1 MSFNLIR
8 NARVFF
14 TTNVGATT
22 GIVASTGFTASN
34 TQEIQVLDGLSF
46 SQNTTTET
54 VTLNE
59 AGASPVR
66 GQRQF
71 NTALDP
77 VEFSMTTYM
86 RPADTGTNISAEESV
101 LWNAM
106 FAADAI
112 GGTNPAWA
120 AGVSSA
126 TCVATNSNLH
136 QLQKFGL
143 IIVLDG
149 TAFVIDDC
157 VMNTATIDFGLDAIA
172 NIQWA
177 GNGKALR
184 QITSPTIGSG
194 TLSGSLTGNF
204 TAKITTAPFI
214 ANKLST
220 VTLDAGLGVGGTAYT
235 LALTGGSLTISNNI
249 TYLTPANLGIVNQP
263 ATYFT
268 GTRSVTG
275 TLNCYLRTGSSNSA
289 GLMSALLTASS
300 TDVDPEYYLKVSI
313 GGAGADRVEVEMP
326 AVVLSIPA
334 VNTEQVVSTTINFT
348 AQGSANSALDIAA
361 ANEINITYYTTNA
374 A

>member
-22 GIVASTGFTASN
+22 GVVGSTGFTASN

-59 AGASPVR
+59 AGATPSR

-77 VEFSMTTYM
+77 VDFSMTTYM
-86 RPADTGTNISAEESV
+86 RPADTGVNISAEESV

-112 GGTNPAWA
+112 GGTNPAWS

-126 TCVATNSNLH
+126 TCVTTNSNLH

-149 TAFVIDDC
+149 TAFVIDNC
-157 VMNTATIDFGLDAIA
+157 VLNTATIDFGLDAIA

-204 TAKITTAPFI
+204 NAKITSAPFI

-220 VTLDAGLGVGGTAYT
+220 VTLDAGVNVGGTAYT
-235 LALTGGSLTISNNI
+235 LALTGGSLTISNNV

-275 TLNCYLRTGSSNSA
+275 SLNCYLRTGSSNSA
-289 GLMSALLTASS
+289 GLMSALLTAST
-300 TDVDPEYYLKVSI
+300 TDVDPEYYIKISI

-348 AQGSANSALDIAA
+348 AQGSASGALDIAA

>member
-22 GIVASTGFTASN
+22 GIVGSTGFTASN

-59 AGASPVR
+59 AGATPTR

-77 VEFSMTTYM
+77 VDFSMTTYM

-106 FAADAI
+106 FGSIAI
-112 GGTNPAWA
+112 GTANAAWT

-126 TCVATNSNLH
+126 TCVATNSNIH

-143 IIVLDG
+143 VIVLDG

-220 VTLDAGLGVGGTAYT
+220 VTLDSGINVGGTAYT
-235 LALTGGSLTISNNI
+235 LALTGGTLTISNNV

-268 GTRSVTG
+268 GTRSITG
-275 TLNCYLRTGSSNSA
+275 SLNCYLRTGSSNSA
-289 GLMSALLTASS
+289 GLMSALLSAST
-300 TDVDPEYYLKVSI
+300 TDVDPEYYIKISI

-334 VNTEQVVSTTINFT
+334 VNTEQVVSSTINFT
-348 AQGSANSALDIAA
+348 AQGSSNNALDISA
-361 ANEINITYYTTNA
+361 ANEINVTYYTTNA